1 MPENDRL
8 NGCLNEIELGFVER
22 ETTPRLLMKLG
33 IQLRLAGLS
42 LLIPSLFLRY
52 SVSIELDPPSTTGFT
67 RQSYSLN
74 LVGGRITSQLT
85 KI

>member
-8 NGCLNEIELGFVER
+8 NGFLNGIELGFIER
-22 ETTPRLLMKLG
+22 EATARLLMNLG
-33 IQLRLAGLS
+33 FQLHQVGLS
-42 LLIPSLFLRY
+42 LLNTVLFLRY

-74 LVGGRITSQLT
+74 LV
-85 KI
+85 